1 MHIFDQQKNRIM
13 KRTLMAMLVGAL
25 ISLPVAAEDDIK
37 TKAENQ
43 LKKVLG
49 PTAEV
54 SEIISLGKNQVY
66 EVMLLDGG
74 LMHMTPDMNFIIH
87 QNTFYE
93 ITDQGLQNI
102 SDMRMSVRRAQE
114 MASIPDSDTVLF
126 KAKGEEKAVINV
138 FTDIDCGYCQKL
150 HLEVAGINDYGITV
164 RYLAF
169 PRAGIADPEG
179 GMTEAF
185 RKINYVWCQKDRA
198 AAMTEMKT
206 TQTELSQAYS
216 RVRGGSSK
224 AAMAEFDKQREQ
236 MGKLLSGEQCSS
248 PVAAQYQLGRVIGVS
263 GTPAM
268 VTDDGML
275 IPGYMKAEDLA
286 KRLGV
291 L

>member
-1 MHIFDQQKNRIM
+1 MFDNAEDGIM
-13 KRTLMAMLVGAL
+13 KRTLMAMLAGAL
-25 ISLPVAAEDDIK
+25 ISLPAVADDDLK

-54 SEIISLGKNQVY
+54 AEILSLGKDQIY

-74 LMHMTPDMNFIIH
+74 LMHMTPDMNYLIH
-87 QNTFYE
+87 QNSLYE
-93 ITDQGLQNI
+93 IGDKGLINI

-114 MASIPDSDTVLF
+114 MASIPDTDTVLF

-150 HLEVAGINDYGITV
+150 HREVEGINEYGITV

-169 PRAGIADPEG
+169 PRAGVAGPEG
-179 GMTEAF
+179 DVTEAF
-185 RKINYVWCQKDRA
+185 RKINYVWCQDDRA

-206 TQTELSQAYS
+206 TQAELSQAYS

-224 AAMAEFDKQREQ
+224 AAVAEFDKQREQ
-236 MGKLLSGEQCSS
+236 MGKLLSGKQCSS

-275 IPGYMKAEDLA
+275 IPGYMKAADLA

>member
-1 MHIFDQQKNRIM
+1 M
-13 KRTLMAMLVGAL
+13 KRTLMAMLVGVV
-25 ISLPVAAEDDIK
+25 ISLPALAEDDLK

-54 SEIISLGKNQVY
+54 TEIISLGKNQVF

-87 QNTFYE
+87 QNTLYE
-93 ITDQGLQNI
+93 ITDSGLQNI

-114 MASIPDSDTVLF
+114 MASIPDADTVVF

-150 HLEVAGINDYGITV
+150 HREVEGINEYGITV

-169 PRAGIADPEG
+169 PRAGVADQQG
-179 GMTEAF
+179 DVTEAF
-185 RKINYVWCQKDRA
+185 RKINYVWCQKDRSE
-198 AAMTEMKT
+198 AMTKMKAA
-206 TQTELSQAYS
+206 QADLSQAYS
-216 RVRGGSSK
+216 RVRGGSSQE
-224 AAMAEFDKQREQ
+224 AMAEFDKQRTQ
-236 MGKLLSGEQCSS
+236 MGKMLSAEQCSS
-248 PVAAQYQLGRVIGVS
+248 PVAAQYQLGRAIGVS

-268 VTDDGML
+268 VTTEGAL